1 MHEWFTIMVDKKV
14 WNVKISIEVDDEMWN
29 GLLRL
34 MRKCKLFDRG
44 WWGNEKIPVQV
55 DEKCINIY
63 NCTSTLKLAKA
74 YKSGRKQ

>member
-1 MHEWFTIMVDKKV
+1 
-14 WNVKISIEVDDEMWN
+14 MWN

-44 WWGNEKIPVQV
+44 WWGNEEKIPVQV

-63 NCTSTLKLAKA
+63 NCTSTLRLAKE